1 MIRIEFNTVTTTRQE
16 IVTIPFNA
24 KVCYTKDTKG
34 RLFFAFEIN
43 GRLYRPQLADIKR
56 VQKDYG
62 VKAYA
67 VVAEYMKG
75 STFVLIHTTF

>member
-1 MIRIEFNTVTTTRQE
+1 MITIEFNTSNNTHQE
-16 IVTIPFNA
+16 MVTIPFNC
-24 KVCYTKDTKG
+24 KVRFTKDMKG

-43 GRLYRPQLADIKR
+43 GRLYRPQLADIKQ